1 MNGRLK
7 KFGLVSVGAVAGVLI
22 SLGITAVAQRDARLP
37 LPLEELRQFS
47 DVFGAIKANYV
58 EPVEDKKL
66 ITEAISGMLS
76 GLDPHSAYLDA
87 DAFREMQVGTQ
98 GEFGGLGIEV
108 GMEDGFVKVVSPIED
123 TPAARAGIKSGDLI
137 VKIDEKPTKGMPLND
152 AVKLMRGK
160 PKTQVVLTVSRK
172 GEPRPLVIPITRDVI
187 RVQSVK
193 SKMIEPGYGYVR
205 VTQFQE
211 HTADN
216 LVKHIDALYK
226 QGALK
231 GLVLDL
237 RNDPGGLL
245 HGAVGVSAA
254 FLPPKAAVTS
264 TDGRTEDAKR
274 KYLAS
279 PEDYLRGT
287 REDYIQKL
295 PAAVKTVPMVVLVNG
310 GSASASEIV
319 AGALQDHKRAVVIGT
334 QTFGKGSVQSILP
347 LTNNTA
353 IKLTTARYYT
363 PSGRSIQAK
372 GITPDFLVEE
382 TPEGDISSAF
392 RLREADLNRHLSN
405 PKEGEEKPSA
415 VPKAAPAAPEA
426 KDDKAK
432 ERKPIEFG
440 SAEDFQLQQAMNH
453 LKGQPVMIAKAKDE
467 SGKVKDDE
475 AKAVEGAKA
484 GEGGKAK

>member
-7 KFGLVSVGAVAGVLI
+7 KLGLVSIGAVAGVLVSI
-22 SLGITAVAQRDARLP
+22 GLSAVAQRDARVP

-87 DAFREMQVGTQ
+87 DAFRELQVGTQ

-123 TPAARAGIKSGDLI
+123 TPAARAGIKAGDLI
-137 VKIDEKPTKGMPLND
+137 IKIDEKPTKGMALNE

-160 PKTQVVLTVSRK
+160 PRSRIVLTVSRK
-172 GEPRPLVIPITRDVI
+172 GEARPLVIPIVRDVI

-193 SKMIEPGYGYVR
+193 SRMLEPGYGYVR
-205 VTQFQE
+205 ITQFQE
-211 HTADN
+211 HTVEN
-216 LVKHIDALYK
+216 LVKHLGDLYK
-226 QGALK
+226 DGNLK

-254 FLPPKAAVTS
+254 FLPGKVVVTS
-264 TDGRTEDAKR
+264 TDGRTEDARR
-274 KYLAS
+274 KFLS
-279 PEDYLRGT
+279 TPEDYLRGT
-287 REDYIQKL
+287 RDDYLQKL
-295 PAAVKTVPMVVLVNG
+295 PVAVKTVPMTVLVNG

-319 AGALQDHKRAVVIGT
+319 AGALQDHNRAVILGT

-363 PSGRSIQAK
+363 PNGRSIQAK

-382 TPEGDISSAF
+382 TPEGDISGAF

-405 PKEGEEKPSA
+405 PKEGEEKPS
-415 VPKAAPAAPEA
+415 VPKATQPEVNA
-426 KDDKAK
+426 DRLKD
-432 ERKPIEFG
+432 RKPIEFG
-440 SAEDFQLQQAMNH
+440 SADDYQLQQAMNH
-453 LKGQPVMIAKAKDE
+453 LKGKPVMVAKARDE
-467 SGKVKDDE
+467 TVE
-475 AKAVEGAKA
+475 AAPAKNGNGAKP
-484 GEGGKAK
+484 EGNGKAK